1 MFVGLNPSTADEKTD
16 DPTLRRCIDYASAW
30 GFGGVCMTNL
40 FAFRATKPADMKAAA
55 DPVGP
60 QNDRHL
66 RRVAKRAGVVVAAW
80 GAHGRYL
87 GRDLKVFA
95 ILRSL
100 HYLKFTKRGLPRHP
114 LYLPKGLEPIA
125 WRRLHS

>member
-1 MFVGLNPSTADEKTD
+1 
-16 DPTLRRCIDYASAW
+16 
-30 GFGGVCMTNL
+30 MTNL